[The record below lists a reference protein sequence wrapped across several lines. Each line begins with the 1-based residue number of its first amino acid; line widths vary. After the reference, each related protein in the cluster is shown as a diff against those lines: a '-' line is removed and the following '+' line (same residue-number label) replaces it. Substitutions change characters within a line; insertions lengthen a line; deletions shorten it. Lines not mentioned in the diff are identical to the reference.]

1 MTVEGTP
8 AHFLSIS
15 DNGLG
20 SSIYSCTLR
29 GAVGEQYPSVTV
41 FPCKTIWFAN
51 FIKVDVF
58 FYCEKCLNFLLTSA
72 ALTTKG
78 KTVEITHL
86 TTAERNNL
94 HPVANTRIFM
104 V

>member
-8 AHFLSIS
+8 AHFLSMS

-41 FPCKTIWFAN
+41 FPCKTLFGLQILLKLIYF
-51 FIKVDVF
+51 FIVRSV
-58 FYCEKCLNFLLTSA
+58 
-72 ALTTKG
+72 
-78 KTVEITHL
+78 
-86 TTAERNNL
+86 
-94 HPVANTRIFM
+94 
-104 V
+104 